1 MKNWEIWAT
10 QTHCKSKK
18 WKISWTKGQLSLRWL
33 MLIFPPP
40 WKKGPPKALPL
51 INPNDLWQTIPK
63 NVFFFCIHKKH
74 WCRLFQ
80 MRILSIIK
88 TKHKVLTDSILQVES
103 GHQVRPPLSYT
114 NWCTENISAAS
125 MALPQWHRG
134 VCLSNKPESTKHG
147 GSPFECTCFWKLR
160 QSLVMFWFTW
170 WID

>member
-63 NVFFFCIHKKH
+63 NVFFSAF
-74 WCRLFQ
+74 
-80 MRILSIIK
+80 IK
-88 TKHKVLTDSILQVES
+88 TSVQVISNENSFIYHYQTQNFDRLAANFTSWVRSTSQASTVL
-103 GHQVRPPLSYT
+103 Y
-114 NWCTENISAAS
+114 TENILAAS
-125 MALPQWHRG
+125 MALPQWHRCIA
-134 VCLSNKPESTKHG
+134 CLINIMIVLLS
-147 GSPFECTCFWKLR
+147 TCFWQLR
-160 QSLVMFWFTW
+160 QSVVTFWFNRW
-170 WID
+170 NK

>member
-63 NVFFFCIHKKH
+63 NVFFSAF
-74 WCRLFQ
+74 
-80 MRILSIIK
+80 IK
-88 TKHKVLTDSILQVES
+88 TLVQVIPNGNYFIYQDQREKSQQIIRQFYELSWVTKSGLHCLTYIIRNFFWLQQWLCLN
-103 GHQVRPPLSYT
+103 G
-114 NWCTENISAAS
+114 TEVSA
-125 MALPQWHRG
+125 
-134 VCLSNKPESTKHG
+134 V
-147 GSPFECTCFWKLR
+147 
-160 QSLVMFWFTW
+160 
-170 WID
+170 

>member
-63 NVFFFCIHKKH
+63 NVFFSAF
-74 WCRLFQ
+74 
-80 MRILSIIK
+80 IK
-88 TKHKVLTDSILQVES
+88 TLLQVISNENS
-103 GHQVRPPLSYT
+103 FIYISRPNIKSWQIVRQFYKLNQVTKLGLHCLIRIIARKIFWLQQWLCR
-114 NWCTENISAAS
+114 NDTE
-125 MALPQWHRG
+125 
-134 VCLSNKPESTKHG
+134 V
-147 GSPFECTCFWKLR
+147 SP
-160 QSLVMFWFTW
+160 V
-170 WID
+170 

>member
-63 NVFFFCIHKKH
+63 NVFFSAFIKNIGAGYFKWEFFQLSRPNIKSWQIRFYKLSQVTKSGLRCIIRIDVRKIF
-74 WCRLFQ
+74 RLHQ
-80 MRILSIIK
+80 WLCCNDTEVCVCLINQR
-88 TKHKVLTDSILQVES
+88 VL
-103 GHQVRPPLSYT
+103 
-114 NWCTENISAAS
+114 S
-125 MALPQWHRG
+125 MAVVL
-134 VCLSNKPESTKHG
+134 LSVHV
-147 GSPFECTCFWKLR
+147 FEN
-160 QSLVMFWFTW
+160 
-170 WID
+170 